1 MIVAMT
7 TIDSEESA
15 KRLARVLVEKRLA
28 ACVSIAP
35 NLSSVYWWNGAI
47 ETAAEWLLIIK
58 TAAEKIPVIEEFF
71 KTAHTYELPELIF
84 SEFESSVRYGDWI
97 SDSLNGS

>member
-7 TIDSEESA
+7 TVDSEEAA
-15 KRLARVLVEKRLA
+15 KRLAGLLVKNRLA

-35 NLSSVYWWNGAI
+35 NISSVYWWNGEI
-47 ETAAEWLLIIK
+47 ETSSEWLLIIK
-58 TAAEKIPVIEEFF
+58 TAAERIPAIEEFF

-84 SEFESSVRYGDWI
+84 AEFESSVRYGDWI
-97 SDSLNGS
+97 SDSLDGS